1 VANPAKDGFLAGLL
15 GRLGKKVEKGWL
27 SGIPVNGA
35 EPTIAITSD
44 EPV

>member
-1 VANPAKDGFLAGLL
+1 MANPAKDGFSVGCWGGL
-15 GRLGKKVEKGWL
+15 GRKMEKSWL